1 MIKEIYHSVKRS
13 NIVIPERSQA
23 QLTQLTQLT
32 QGIAMRKKVEFIS
45 GEHRLSGLLE
55 SHESEVKFYALFAH
69 CFTCGKD
76 IAAASRISR
85 ALVQKGIA
93 VLRFDFT
100 GLGNSDGDFANSNF
114 SSNIQDLIAAAD
126 FLRTEYQAPRLLI
139 GHSLGGAAVL
149 SVAQYVA
156 EASAVVTIGAPLDAT
171 HVAKNFALQLD
182 DIEKNGK
189 AEVNLAGRVF
199 TIEKQF
205 LDDIKRYDTRHI
217 GQLKKALLVMHSPID
232 STVNISEAEKIYQAA
247 SHPKSF
253 VSLDDADH
261 LLTNKRDA
269 EYAADVIAAW
279 AGRYITYA
287 DNTNPIAETA
297 HIKPD
302 KNEVVKGHIVVEEKN
317 HKFTQH
323 VSTNSH
329 YWLADEPESVGG
341 NNMGPDPYEHL
352 LAGLGACTAMTL
364 RMYAEHKNLA
374 IKDIKVE
381 LTHSRDYQQDCQE
394 CESESQGIEAIV
406 RKISFVGELETA
418 QYARFLAIADKCPVH
433 KTLHNNV
440 KVMSTL
446 LNQA

>member
-1 MIKEIYHSVKRS
+1 
-13 NIVIPERSQA
+13 
-23 QLTQLTQLT
+23 
-32 QGIAMRKKVEFIS
+32 MRQKVEFIS
-45 GEHRLSGLLE
+45 GEHKLSGLLE
-55 SHESEVKFYALFAH
+55 TPESDVKFYALFAH

-85 ALVQKGIA
+85 ALVRKGIA

-114 SSNIQDLIAAAD
+114 SSNIKDLLAAAD
-126 FLRTEYQAPRLLI
+126 FLRTTYQAPRLLI

-149 SVAQYVA
+149 NVAQQVE
-156 EASAVVTIGAPLDAT
+156 EAMAIVTIGAPSDAE
-171 HVAKNFALQLD
+171 HVAHNFALQVD
-182 DIEKNGK
+182 DIEKYGK

-205 LDDIKRYDTRHI
+205 LDDIKRYDTSRI
-217 GQLKKALLVMHSPID
+217 GNLRKALLVMHSPID

-247 SHPKSF
+247 LHPKSF

-269 EYAADVIAAW
+269 EYAADVISAW
-279 AGRYITYA
+279 AGRYITHDKSVNKDVSNVMSSMNA
-287 DNTNPIAETA
+287 SKTSAEYGKTE
-297 HIKPD
+297 IT
-302 KNEVVKGHIVVEEKN
+302 KGHVIVEEKN

-323 VSTNSH
+323 VSTASH

-364 RMYAEHKNLA
+364 RMYATRKNLA
-374 IKDIKVE
+374 IKHIKVE
-381 LTHSRDYQQDCQE
+381 LKHSRNYLLDCQE
-394 CESESQGIEAIV
+394 CEEQSQGIEAIV
-406 RKISFVGELETA
+406 REISFIGELEA
-418 QYARFLAIADKCPVH
+418 KQQARFLEIADKCPVH

-440 KVMSTL
+440 KVISKL
-446 LNQA
+446 VN

>member
-1 MIKEIYHSVKRS
+1 
-13 NIVIPERSQA
+13 
-23 QLTQLTQLT
+23 
-32 QGIAMRKKVEFIS
+32 MREKVEFIS
-45 GEHRLSGLLE
+45 GEHTLSGLLE
-55 SHESEVKFYALFAH
+55 SPESGVKFYALFAH

-85 ALVQKGIA
+85 ALVSKGIA

-126 FLRTEYQAPRLLI
+126 FLREKYQAPRLLI

-149 SVAQYVA
+149 GVAQHVE
-156 EASAVVTIGAPLDAT
+156 EAMAVVTIGAPSDAA
-171 HVAKNFALQLD
+171 HVAHNFALQLD
-182 DIEKNGK
+182 DIEQYGK

-205 LDDIKRYDTRHI
+205 IDDIKSYDTSHI
-217 GQLKKALLVMHSPID
+217 GQLRKALLVMHSPID
-232 STVNISEAEKIYQAA
+232 STVKITEAEKIYQAA
-247 SHPKSF
+247 LHPKSF

-279 AGRYITYA
+279 AGRYISYQADELVLEAAA
-287 DNTNPIAETA
+287 DNNVP
-297 HIKPD
+297 
-302 KNEVVKGHIVVEEKN
+302 VVKNKVAKGHVLVEEKN

-329 YWLADEPESVGG
+329 YWLADEPTNVGG
-341 NNMGPDPYEHL
+341 DNMGPDPYEHL

-364 RMYAEHKNLA
+364 RMYAVRKNLP
-374 IKDIKVE
+374 ISHIKVE
-381 LTHSRDYQQDCQE
+381 LTHSRDYQQDCQQ
-394 CESESQGIEAIV
+394 CENQSHGIEAIV
-406 RKISFVGELETA
+406 REISFVGELDNA
-418 QYARFLAIADKCPVH
+418 QQARFLEIADKCPVH

-440 KVMSTL
+440 AVVSKL
-446 LNQA
+446 IG

>member
-1 MIKEIYHSVKRS
+1 MTGVF
-13 NIVIPERSQA
+13 
-23 QLTQLTQLT
+23 
-32 QGIAMRKKVEFIS
+32 MRKKVQFIS
-45 GEHRLSGLLE
+45 GKNQLSGLLE
-55 SHESEVKFYALFAH
+55 SPESEVKFYALFAH

-85 ALVQKGIA
+85 ALVCKGIA

-126 FLRTEYQAPRLLI
+126 FLRAEYQAPRLLI

-149 SVAQYVA
+149 GVAQHVVEA
-156 EASAVVTIGAPLDAT
+156 EAVVTIGAPSDAA
-171 HVAKNFALQLD
+171 HVAHNFALQLD
-182 DIEKNGK
+182 DIEQYGK

-205 LDDIKRYDTRHI
+205 LDDIKRYDTSHI
-217 GQLKKALLVMHSPID
+217 GLLRKALLVMHSPVD
-232 STVNISEAEKIYQAA
+232 KTVNISEAEKIYQAA
-247 SHPKSF
+247 LHPKSF

-279 AGRYITYA
+279 AGRYIIHQNSEGKVTG
-287 DNTNPIAETA
+287 
-297 HIKPD
+297 IKGTSPNI
-302 KNEVVKGHIVVEEKN
+302 KVAKGHVIVEEKN

-329 YWLADEPESVGG
+329 YWLADEPEHVGG

-364 RMYAEHKNLA
+364 RMYAVRKNLA
-374 IKDIKVE
+374 IKHIKVE
-381 LTHSRDYQQDCQE
+381 LRHDRNYQQDCQQ
-394 CESESQGIEAIV
+394 CENKTQGIEAIV
-406 RKISFVGELETA
+406 RDICFVGELDAE
-418 QYARFLAIADKCPVH
+418 QQARFLEIADKCPVH

-440 KVMSTL
+440 KVVSQL
-446 LNQA
+446 SAE